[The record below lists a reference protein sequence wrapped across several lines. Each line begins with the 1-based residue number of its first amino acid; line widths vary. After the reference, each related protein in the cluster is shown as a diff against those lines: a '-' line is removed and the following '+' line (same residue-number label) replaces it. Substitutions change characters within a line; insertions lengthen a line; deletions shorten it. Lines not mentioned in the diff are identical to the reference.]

1 MLYLKEYTNLNSYKL
16 SDIIK
21 SVAEFIS
28 SISTCE
34 TQTVIVD
41 CSSVNSVHP
50 VFAIALKIITS
61 AMSKTINYIN
71 ETENLKNLYFS
82 DGLIIKSADDNLLNV
97 LKNNIGNKHIPL
109 IVFPALENDA
119 TVKDLIISN
128 IESFMKDNFQIDNN
142 VFYGIKYIN
151 GEITDNITE
160 HSKSDYGYM
169 MGFYNSEKGHLD
181 ICIADQGISVFQSYL
196 NANYELEDDVEALS
210 TLNKCISTKNRPD
223 AENRGYGI
231 KTSKDMLINGLDGQ
245 FLMLS
250 GKCLYLYDKNTDC
263 YLSMERMINWKGTII
278 GYRIPIKKDGFTYSS
293 YI

>member
-1 MLYLKEYTNLNSYKL
+1 MLYLKEYTNLTSYKL

-196 NANYELEDDVEALS
+196 NAY
-210 TLNKCISTKNRPD
+210 K
-223 AENRGYGI
+223 
-231 KTSKDMLINGLDGQ
+231 
-245 FLMLS
+245 
-250 GKCLYLYDKNTDC
+250 
-263 YLSMERMINWKGTII
+263 
-278 GYRIPIKKDGFTYSS
+278 
-293 YI
+293 